1 MSILQR
7 YIAGSLVKSWL
18 IVLIVLGTVFGL
30 VALIQ
35 ELDRTQGD
43 YGVMQVVYFTL
54 LSLPQQLLDL
64 MPVIA
69 LLGTILALAG
79 LDKSNELTII
89 CCSGVSLGK
98 LLQAIAIPSAGL
110 MILLWLC
117 LEFVSAP
124 LFQSAQ
130 QLKISTRNE
139 NPDILPNGGVWSKY
153 RNRYIHI
160 GLMRDGK
167 EPGNIELFRFSD
179 EGELLLA
186 INANSADVSH
196 DRRWQFNKVMQKE
209 LLEDELTTSRVK
221 QLQID
226 NLWSKAELPT
236 LSLSSQSMR
245 LSVLYEYAAYLKANE
260 QAHEDHEFTFWQRLT
275 LPLTVAAMILLATP
289 ISAGIGSRRD
299 SNLGYN
305 MAIGALIG
313 ILFFLGSQ
321 IAYAVGQIM
330 QLNILL
336 VTLSPIVAVLA
347 CSAFM
352 LHRMRW

>member
-7 YIAGSLVKSWL
+7 YVAGSLVKSWFM
-18 IVLIVLGTVFGL
+18 VLLVLGTVFGL

-43 YGVMQVVYFTL
+43 YGVLQVVYFTL
-54 LSLPQQLLDL
+54 LSLPTPLLDL

-89 CCSGVSLGK
+89 CCSGVSLTR
-98 LLQAIAIPSAGL
+98 LLTAIAIPTAGL
-110 MILLWLC
+110 MIILWLC

-130 QLKISTRNE
+130 QLKTATRNE

-153 RNRYIHI
+153 RKRYIHI

-167 EPGNIELFRFSD
+167 TPGNIELFRFND
-179 EGELLLA
+179 DGEMMLA
-186 INANSADVSH
+186 LNANSADVSH
-196 DRRWQFNKVMQKE
+196 DRRWQFNKVTKKE
-209 LLEDELTTSRVK
+209 LLEDELNTSRVK

-260 QAHEDHEFTFWQRLT
+260 QSFEDYEFSFWQRLT
-275 LPLTVAAMILLATP
+275 MPITVAAMILLATP

-305 MAIGALIG
+305 MAMGALIG

-321 IAYAVGQIM
+321 ITYAIGQLM
-330 QLNILL
+330 QLNYILVSL
-336 VTLSPIVAVLA
+336 APVAAVLL

>member
-1 MSILQR
+1 VSILQR
-7 YIAGSLVKSWL
+7 YIAGSLVRSWF

-35 ELDRTQGD
+35 ELDRTESD
-43 YGVMQVVYFTL
+43 YGVVQVIYFTL

-89 CCSGVSLGK
+89 SCSGVSLAK
-98 LLQAIAIPSAGL
+98 LLKAIAMPTAGL
-110 MILLWLC
+110 MILLWLS
-117 LEFVSAP
+117 LEFVAAP
-124 LFQSAQ
+124 MFQSAQ
-130 QLKISTRNE
+130 QLKVSARNK
-139 NPDILPNGGVWSKY
+139 NPDIMPNGGVWSKY
-153 RNRYIHI
+153 RKRYIHI
-160 GLMRDGK
+160 GLMLGGK
-167 EPGNIELFRFSD
+167 KPGNIELFRFND
-179 EGELLLA
+179 DGELVLALSADSAEVSNDRSWQFKQVKQKVLLA
-186 INANSADVSH
+186 
-196 DRRWQFNKVMQKE
+196 
-209 LLEDELTTSRVK
+209 DELNTSRVE
-221 QLQID
+221 QLEID

-260 QAHEDHEFTFWQRLT
+260 QAYEDYEFTFWQRLT
-275 LPLTVAAMILLATP
+275 QPVTVAAMILLATS
-289 ISAGIGSRRD
+289 ISAGTGSRRD

-321 IAYAVGQIM
+321 ITYAVGQLM
-330 QLNILL
+330 QLNFLL
-336 VTLSPIVAVLA
+336 ITLSPIFAVLA